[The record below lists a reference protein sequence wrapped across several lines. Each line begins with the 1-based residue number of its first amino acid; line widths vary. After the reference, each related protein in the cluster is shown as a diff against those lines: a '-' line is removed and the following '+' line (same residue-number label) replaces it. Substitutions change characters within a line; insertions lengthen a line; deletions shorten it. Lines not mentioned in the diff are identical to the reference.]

1 MNLSIP
7 SPSLIMTRAARRARY
22 IRILAA
28 FTLLSTFSTY
38 LMWFF
43 IGWKVLVQLAGIV
56 LIALLGESLIS
67 SQGYYKYPKKDD
79 NGPFI
84 RNVPVWIPFLW
95 IFSIQTSLLVG
106 LIFGLSGIQ
115 ACLFSGLLAVIFDLT
130 VLEPYFSRHK
140 ELWIWDSVENG
151 YFRFIPKKLDVFTAP
166 PGNYITW
173 LIFPIAMNYCTML
186 AFLIFP

>member
-43 IGWKVLVQLAGIV
+43 IGWKVLVQLAGIL
-56 LIALLGESLIS
+56 LIALLGESFIS
-67 SQGYYKYPKKDD
+67 SQGYYEYLKKDD

-106 LIFGLSGIQ
+106 LALGLSGIQ
-115 ACLFSGLLAVIFDLT
+115 ACLFSGLLVVIFDLT
-130 VLEPYFSRHK
+130 FLEPYFSRHK
-140 ELWIWDSVENG
+140 ELWVWDSVENG

-173 LIFPIAMNYCTML
+173 LIFPIVMNYCTML